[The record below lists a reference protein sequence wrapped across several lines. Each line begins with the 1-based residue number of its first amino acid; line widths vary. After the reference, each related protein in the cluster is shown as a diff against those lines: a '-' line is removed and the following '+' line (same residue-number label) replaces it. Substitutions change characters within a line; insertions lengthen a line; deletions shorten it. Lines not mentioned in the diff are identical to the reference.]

1 LLQLKKK
8 KDENVFHKCGKKAEI
23 VGNLFCLQNILEWI
37 RIFEPCNRMIKKIN
51 TLRKSLASIWI
62 SLGKVAENIRVC
74 LTSGP
79 GMLS

>member
-1 LLQLKKK
+1 MLFMGEYSLGGR
-8 KDENVFHKCGKKAEI
+8 NKC
-23 VGNLFCLQNILEWI
+23 
-37 RIFEPCNRMIKKIN
+37 

-79 GMLS
+79 GMLSL